1 MNKSQMSNVLQTDE
15 FVQQFRERAAS
26 ESARLKTLN
35 ENQASAARLVR
46 ARVQSVD
53 SILQDA
59 WRLIMPEPLRHRD
72 MALVAVGGYGRE
84 ELNPHS
90 DIDIMLLTNGN
101 KRAIEPQ
108 TIETFV
114 RFLWDIGFEIG
125 HSVRTLSDC
134 VQLSRNDITVM
145 TNLLEARYCDG
156 SKELFEQLEPTLTKS
171 NIWPSRKFYEA
182 KIKEQERRH
191 HKFADTAFNLE
202 PNIKDGPG
210 GIRDIHTVLWVAMRH
225 FGSRNLHDLVA
236 QGFLVEEEYKSLIRG
251 RNYLW
256 KMRNTLHLTVG
267 RREDR
272 LLFSHQ
278 IELAKKFGL
287 FDDDT
292 NKAVEKL
299 MKPYFRTVK
308 ELRHITTMLQQH
320 FEESILAPKRH
331 KIKSINQNFKL
342 VDGYLDFTEAKAIE
356 KSPELLLEAC
366 AQFQGNPK
374 IRGVRASALRIMR
387 ARRRL
392 IDRQLRLKP
401 SVQSTLLNIFKNTER
416 LEETLKLMDNTGLLG
431 KLVPQFRQITGQLQ
445 YDLFHVYTVD
455 AHLLNVIW
463 HLHQLTLPKTAKEL
477 PAAWEAMKRLIKPE
491 RLFIAA
497 LFHDIAKGQGGDH
510 SELGEVQCYKFCKD
524 AAMSDYDAH
533 FVSWLVRHHL
543 AMSFTSQ
550 REDLSDP
557 QVISRFAA
565 KVGNQE
571 HLDNLYLLTIAD
583 MRGTGP
589 HVWNDWKGKML
600 EHLFLATSR
609 SLLTDTLPHEEIE
622 PRIQEVQVDS
632 LALLKSRSKL
642 KEPAKKL
649 WNIFDDDYF
658 LSYDA
663 STIAWHV
670 EQLAAASAID
680 FPLVAFRAHP
690 SIAVLQVLV
699 FAANS
704 EELFAIIAGALDR
717 QHLNV
722 VEARTHPLPN
732 GLTAYT
738 FVVLTRDS
746 QDANS
751 QRYLLQ
757 CEQEVHRSIIQRKIE
772 HTPRS
777 VTPHRVARHLL
788 FPTRAEFTHSPGCDY
803 TMMEISAQD
812 RPGLLYLVIRTLLQ
826 HKIKLLSAKITTSG
840 VRVKDVFF
848 IVDRDGNY
856 LADKKVQQALAS
868 DITDAID
875 SLGDTSTQLRDS
887 A

>member
-1 MNKSQMSNVLQTDE
+1 MNQMKISSPSQTDDI
-15 FVQQFRERAAS
+15 VRQFRERVMS
-26 ESARLKTLN
+26 ESAHLRELHGS
-35 ENQASAARLVR
+35 QVSAARLVR

-53 SILQDA
+53 AILRDA
-59 WRLIMPEPLRHRD
+59 WRLIIPEPLRCRD

-90 DIDIMLLTNGN
+90 DIDIMVLASRTRQTAEL
-101 KRAIEPQ
+101 Q

-114 RFLWDIGFEIG
+114 RFLWDIGFETG

-134 VQLSRNDITVM
+134 VLQSRNDITVM

-156 SKELFEQLEPTLTKS
+156 SRELFVQLEPALTKAK
-171 NIWPSRKFYEA
+171 IWPSQKFYEA
-182 KIKEQERRH
+182 KIQEQQRRH

-210 GIRDIHTVLWVAMRH
+210 GLRDIHTVLWVAMRH
-225 FGSRNLHDLVA
+225 FGSRNLRDLVA
-236 QGFLVEEEYKSLIRG
+236 QGFLLEDEYRSLIRG

-256 KMRNTLHLTVG
+256 KMRNMLHLAVG

-278 IELAKKFGL
+278 IELAKRFGL
-287 FDDDT
+287 FDNDT

-308 ELRHITTMLQQH
+308 ELRHITTILQQH

-331 KIKSINQNFKL
+331 KVKSINRHFKL
-342 VDGYLDFTEAKAIE
+342 VDGYLDFSEAKSIE
-356 KSPELLLEAC
+356 KSPELLLHAC
-366 AQFQGNPK
+366 AQFQDNSK
-374 IRGVRASALRIMR
+374 IRGVRASALRVMR

-392 IDRQLRLKP
+392 IDRQMRLKP
-401 SVQSTLLNIFKNTER
+401 DVQSTLLNIFKNTER
-416 LEETLKLMDNTGLLG
+416 LSETLKLMDNTGLLG

-463 HLHQLTLPKTAKEL
+463 HLHQLTLPATAREL

-510 SELGEVQCYKFCKD
+510 SELGEVQCYNFCKD
-524 AAMSDYDAH
+524 ADMSDYDAH
-533 FVSWLVRHHL
+533 FVSWLVRYHL

-600 EHLFLATSR
+600 EHLFLAASR
-609 SLLTDTLPHEEIE
+609 ALLTDELPHEEVE
-622 PRIQEVQVDS
+622 PRIQEVRVDS
-632 LALLKSRSKL
+632 LAQLKGKSKL
-642 KEPAKKL
+642 KEPAQKI
-649 WNIFDDDYF
+649 WNFLDDDYF

-670 EQLAAASAID
+670 EQLAGASAID
-680 FPLVAFRAHP
+680 VPLVAFRAHP
-690 SIAVLQVLV
+690 SIEVLQALV
-699 FAANS
+699 FAASS

-717 QHLNV
+717 LHLNV

-746 QDANS
+746 LDAKS

-757 CEQEVHRSIIQRKIE
+757 CQEEVCQSIIQRKIE
-772 HTPRS
+772 HSPRS
-777 VTPHRVARHLL
+777 VAPHRVARHLL
-788 FPTRAEFTHSPGCDY
+788 FPTRAEFSHSPGGDY

-812 RPGLLYLVIRTLLQ
+812 RPGLLYLVVRTLLY

-856 LADKKVQQALAS
+856 LADKTVQQALAS

-875 SLGDTSTQLRDS
+875 SLGQAGAQLRDS